1 MFQKKIFYTFVHY
14 YFENCNL
21 YVKCGV
27 NCFVNMNSDELTWIN
42 DCLNGDSSSYRK
54 LVNKYQHFAYT
65 LAVRITKSAED
76 AEEVTQDAFLKA
88 YSSLAG
94 FKGESKFSTWFYKIV
109 LNLAMSKVRRRK
121 PTHQNIDDLNLQTA
135 NDNESSR
142 KAERTYYVEKAIRSL
157 PEDEAVI
164 VTLFYMED
172 QSLDEISNIVQLSLS
187 NTKVKLFRARKKMA
201 EMLKNELKEDL
212 YSIL

>member
-1 MFQKKIFYTFVHY
+1 MNIDESKI
-14 YFENCNL
+14 
-21 YVKCGV
+21 
-27 NCFVNMNSDELTWIN
+27 IA
-42 DCLNGDSSSYRK
+42 DCLSGDSSSYRI

-65 LAVRITKSAED
+65 LATRITRNAED
-76 AEEVTQDAFLKA
+76 AEEVTQDAFVKA
-88 YSSLAG
+88 YTSLKS
-94 FKGESKFSTWFYKIV
+94 FKGESKFSTWLYKIV

-121 PTHQNIDDLNLQTA
+121 EPLQNIDDLNLQTA
-135 NDNESSR
+135 VDNDGVR
-142 KAERTYYVEKAIRSL
+142 KSERSYYVEQAINSL

-172 QSLDEISNIVQLSLS
+172 QSLDEISSVVNLSLT

-201 EMLKNELKEDL
+201 ETLKSVLKEDL

>member
-1 MFQKKIFYTFVHY
+1 
-14 YFENCNL
+14 
-21 YVKCGV
+21 
-27 NCFVNMNSDELTWIN
+27 MNSDEITWIN
-42 DCLNGDSSSYRK
+42 DCLNGDSYAYRK

-88 YSSLAG
+88 YASLAG

-109 LNLAMSKVRRRK
+109 LNLAMSKVRRCK
-121 PTHQNIDDLNLQTA
+121 PTHQNIDDLNLQTV
-135 NDNESSR
+135 NDNDSSR
-142 KAERTYYVEKAIRSL
+142 KTERTYYVEKAIASL
-157 PEDEAVI
+157 PEDEAII

-212 YSIL
+212 YTIL